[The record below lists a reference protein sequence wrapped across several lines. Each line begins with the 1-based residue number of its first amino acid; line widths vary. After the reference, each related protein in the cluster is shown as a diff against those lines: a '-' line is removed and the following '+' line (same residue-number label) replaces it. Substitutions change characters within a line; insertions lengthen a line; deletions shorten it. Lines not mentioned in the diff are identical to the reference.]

1 MKYDWKKFL
10 ALTAVL
16 AGISLPLGAAD
27 KNGKAAP
34 RAMRLE
40 KVTVAPVGESTDTMN
55 RRLAGTIV
63 AINTYNVVPRVSG
76 DILRQGF
83 ADGGLVKKGQLLFE
97 IEDVRYQAAVAAA
110 EAKVAQ
116 IKAQVEYAEGNFDR
130 NDKLFKQQAVS
141 LDTRDNIKSILG
153 VLLANL
159 QAAEAELA
167 LAKDDLAH
175 TKIYAL
181 YDGKTGKSALP
192 PGSYITPATG
202 KLVTITATTPVR
214 VRFAISERDL
224 QSFFGTE
231 AKLRANARVS
241 VKLADGTV
249 YPHPGKITI
258 VDNVSV
264 VQSTDSV
271 QVWAQID
278 NPDYILHP
286 GAAVTVLLSKED
298 PAKLPAVPRTAVV
311 FNQHG
316 AIVYVVN
323 QDNVAEARPVSLG
336 AVNGELQVIHS
347 GVKVGE
353 RVIVEGMHKIF
364 PGSKVD
370 PVEM

>member
-1 MKYDWKKFL
+1 MKYDWKRIL
-10 ALTAVL
+10 VLTAVL
-16 AGISLPLGAAD
+16 AGVCAPLGAAD
-27 KNGKAAP
+27 KSAKGAA
-34 RAMRLE
+34 RAMRIE
-40 KVTVAPVGESTDTMN
+40 KVTVAPVGESTDTMT
-55 RRLAGTIV
+55 RRLAGTVV
-63 AINTYNVVPRVSG
+63 AIDTYNVVPRVSG

-83 ADGGLVKKGQLLFE
+83 SDGGLVKKGQLLFE
-97 IEDVRYQAAVAAA
+97 IEDVRYRAAVAAA

-116 IKAQVEYAEGNFDR
+116 IKAQIEYAKGNFDR

-141 LDTRDNIKSILG
+141 LDTRDNIKSTLN
-153 VLLANL
+153 VLEANL

-167 LAKDDLAH
+167 LAKDDLSH

-192 PGSYITPATG
+192 PGNYITPATG
-202 KLVTITATTPVR
+202 KLVTVTSTTPVR
-214 VRFAISERDL
+214 VRFAVSERDL

-231 AKLRANARVS
+231 EKLRANGRIS
-241 VKLADGTV
+241 VKLADGTI

-264 VQSTDSV
+264 VQNTDSV
-271 QVWAQID
+271 QVWAQFD

-286 GAAVTVLLSKED
+286 GSAVTVLLRKED

-311 FNQHG
+311 FNQRG
-316 AIVYVVN
+316 AIVYVVD

-336 AVNGELQVIHS
+336 SINGDLQVIHS
-347 GVKVGE
+347 GVKKGE

-370 PVEM
+370 PVTK